1 LGTSQQHDI
10 AGKLLIPR
18 HSVVHHLPAEVKLVS
33 MLLFVLLVVLTP
45 LGNWW
50 LFLIYL
56 LIILSV
62 IVVAKLPPITVVRR
76 MVIEVPFVIF
86 AILMPFFSAGPYVTV
101 LGVELSEAGLT
112 AGIGLLFKGTIG
124 VLSSIT
130 LASTTPMRELL
141 SGLSRLRVPSMLVE
155 IAAFMVRYVD
165 VVVDEMRRMRIARQS
180 RGYFET
186 GLRSWPVIAKAAG
199 ALFIRAYERGE
210 RVHLAMLSRGYQG
223 KMPSYQIAVATREQ
237 WLLGMVLPLAAAVV
251 LITGWSI
258 K

>member
-1 LGTSQQHDI
+1 MGSSQQHDI

-18 HSVVHHLPAEVKLVS
+18 NSVVHRLPAEVKVLS
-33 MLLFVLLVVLTP
+33 MLLFVFVVVLTP

-50 LFLIYL
+50 LFALYIG
-56 LIILSV
+56 IIAS
-62 IVVAKLPPITVVRR
+62 IIMIAKLPILTVIRR

-86 AILMPFFSAGPYVTV
+86 AILMPFFSAGPYTEVF
-101 LGVELSEAGLT
+101 GVEVSQPGLT

-141 SGLSRLRVPSMLVE
+141 SGLSRLRVPNMLVE

-223 KMPSYQIAVATREQ
+223 KMPSYQIAIATKAN
-237 WLLGMVLPLAAAVV
+237 WVTGMLLPIAALVV
-251 LITGWSI
+251 LVISWRI
-258 K
+258 

>member
-1 LGTSQQHDI
+1 MGTSQQHDI

-18 HSVVHHLPAEVKLVS
+18 HSIVHHLPAEVKLLA

-50 LFLIYL
+50 LFITYL
-56 LIILSV
+56 LIIFTV
-62 IVVAKLPPITVVRR
+62 ILIAKLPPLTVIRR

-86 AILMPFFSAGPYVTV
+86 AVLMPFFSAGPYVSV
-101 LGVELSEAGLT
+101 LGMQLSEAGLT

-130 LASTTPMRELL
+130 LASTTPMREVL
-141 SGLSRLRVPSMLVE
+141 SGLSRLKVPNMLVE

-186 GLRSWPVIAKAAG
+186 GIRSWPVIAKAAG

-223 KMPSYQIAVATREQ
+223 KMPSYQIAIATNQQ
-237 WLLGMVLPLAAAVV
+237 WLVGMILPISAVVV
-251 LITGWSI
+251 LILGWRIS
-258 K
+258 

>member
-1 LGTSQQHDI
+1 MGSSQQHDI

-18 HSVVHHLPAEVKLVS
+18 DSVVHRLPAEVKVLS
-33 MLLFVLLVVLTP
+33 MLLFVFVVVLTP

-50 LFLIYL
+50 LFILYIG
-56 LIILSV
+56 IIAS
-62 IVVAKLPPITVVRR
+62 IITIAKLPILTVIRR

-86 AILMPFFSAGPYVTV
+86 AILMPFFSSGPYTEVF
-101 LGVELSEAGLT
+101 GVEVSQPGLT

-141 SGLSRLRVPSMLVE
+141 SGLSRLRVPNMLVE

-186 GLRSWPVIAKAAG
+186 GLRSWPIIAKAAG

-223 KMPSYQIAVATREQ
+223 KMPSYQIAIATRTD
-237 WLLGMVLPLAAAVV
+237 WATGMLLPVAALVV
-251 LITGWSI
+251 LVISWRI
-258 K
+258 

>member
-1 LGTSQQHDI
+1 
-10 AGKLLIPR
+10 
-18 HSVVHHLPAEVKLVS
+18 VHHLPAEVKLLA

-50 LFLIYL
+50 LFITYL
-56 LIILSV
+56 LIIFTV
-62 IVVAKLPPITVVRR
+62 ILIAKLPPLTVIRR

-86 AILMPFFSAGPYVTV
+86 AVLMPFFSAGPYVSV
-101 LGVELSEAGLT
+101 LGMQLSEAGLT

-130 LASTTPMRELL
+130 LASTTPMREVL
-141 SGLSRLRVPSMLVE
+141 SGLSRLKVPNMLVE

-186 GLRSWPVIAKAAG
+186 GIRSWPVIAKAAG

-223 KMPSYQIAVATREQ
+223 KMPSYQIAIATNQQ
-237 WLLGMVLPLAAAVV
+237 WLVGMILPISAVVV
-251 LITGWSI
+251 LILGWRIS
-258 K
+258 

>member
-1 LGTSQQHDI
+1 MGTSQQHDI

-18 HSVVHHLPAEVKLVS
+18 HSIVHHLPAEVKLLA

-50 LFLIYL
+50 LFITYI
-56 LIILSV
+56 LIIFTV
-62 IVVAKLPPITVVRR
+62 ILIAKLPPLTVIGR

-86 AILMPFFSAGPYVTV
+86 AVLMPFFSAGPYVSV
-101 LGVELSEAGLT
+101 LGMQLSEAGLS

-130 LASTTPMRELL
+130 LASTTPMREVL
-141 SGLSRLRVPSMLVE
+141 SGLSRLKVPNMLVE

-186 GLRSWPVIAKAAG
+186 GIRSWPVIAKAAG

-223 KMPSYQIAVATREQ
+223 KMPSYQIAIATNQQ
-237 WLLGMVLPLAAAVV
+237 WLTGMILPISAVVV
-251 LITGWSI
+251 LILGWRIS
-258 K
+258 

>member
-1 LGTSQQHDI
+1 
-10 AGKLLIPR
+10 
-18 HSVVHHLPAEVKLVS
+18 
-33 MLLFVLLVVLTP
+33 MLFFVFVVVLTP

-50 LFLIYL
+50 LFVTYIA
-56 LIILSV
+56 IILAV
-62 IVVAKLPPITVVRR
+62 IAIAKLPPLTVFRR

-86 AILMPFFSAGPYVTV
+86 AILMPFFSAGPYIQV
-101 LGVELSEAGLT
+101 LGLELSQAGLT

-130 LASTTPMRELL
+130 LASTTPMRDLL
-141 SGLSRLRVPSMLVE
+141 SGLSRLKVPNMLVE

-186 GLRSWPVIAKAAG
+186 GIRSWPVIAKAAG

-223 KMPSYQIAVATREQ
+223 KMPSYQIAVATPSQ
-237 WLLGMVLPLAAAVV
+237 WLIGLVLPLAAV
-251 LITGWSI
+251 LVLVINWRI
-258 K
+258 F

>member
-18 HSVVHHLPAEVKLVS
+18 HSIVHHLPAEVKLLA

-50 LFLIYL
+50 LFITYL
-56 LIILSV
+56 LIIFTV
-62 IVVAKLPPITVVRR
+62 ILIAKLPPLTVIGR

-86 AILMPFFSAGPYVTV
+86 AVLMPFFSAGPYVSV
-101 LGVELSEAGLT
+101 LGMQLSEAGLS

-130 LASTTPMRELL
+130 LASTTPMREVL
-141 SGLSRLRVPSMLVE
+141 SGLSRLKVPNMLVE

-186 GLRSWPVIAKAAG
+186 GIRSWPVIAKAAG

-223 KMPSYQIAVATREQ
+223 KMPSYQIAIATNQQ
-237 WLLGMVLPLAAAVV
+237 WLTGMILPISAVVV
-251 LITGWSI
+251 LILGWRIS
-258 K
+258 

>member
-1 LGTSQQHDI
+1 
-10 AGKLLIPR
+10 
-18 HSVVHHLPAEVKLVS
+18 

-50 LFLIYL
+50 LFITYL
-56 LIILSV
+56 LIIFTV
-62 IVVAKLPPITVVRR
+62 ILIAKLPPLTVIRR

-86 AILMPFFSAGPYVTV
+86 AVLMPFFSAGPYVSV
-101 LGVELSEAGLT
+101 LGMQLSEAGLT

-130 LASTTPMRELL
+130 LASTTPMREVL
-141 SGLSRLRVPSMLVE
+141 SGLSRLKVPNMLVE

-186 GLRSWPVIAKAAG
+186 GIRSWPVIAKAAG

-223 KMPSYQIAVATREQ
+223 KMPSYQIAIATNQQ
-237 WLLGMVLPLAAAVV
+237 WLVGMILPISAVVV
-251 LITGWSI
+251 LILGWRIS
-258 K
+258 

>member
-1 LGTSQQHDI
+1 MGTSQQHDI
-10 AGKLLIPR
+10 AGKLLIAR
-18 HSVVHHLPAEVKLVS
+18 DSVVHRLPAEVKVLA
-33 MLLFVLLVVLTP
+33 MLFFVFIVVLTP

-50 LFLIYL
+50 LFIAYIG
-56 LIILSV
+56 IILSV
-62 IVVAKLPPITVVRR
+62 IAIAKLPPLTVIRR

-86 AILMPFFSAGPYVTV
+86 AILMPFFSAGPYVQV
-101 LGVELSEAGLT
+101 LGMELSEAGLT

-141 SGLSRLRVPSMLVE
+141 SGLSRLKVPNMLVE

-186 GLRSWPVIAKAAG
+186 GLKSWPVIAKAAG

-223 KMPSYQIAVATREQ
+223 KMPSYQIAIATPAH
-237 WLLGMVLPLAAAVV
+237 WLVGFTLPLAAALV
-251 LITGWSI
+251 LVINWRI
-258 K
+258 

>member
-1 LGTSQQHDI
+1 M
-10 AGKLLIPR
+10 
-18 HSVVHHLPAEVKLVS
+18 HHLPAEVKLLA

-50 LFLIYL
+50 LFVTYL
-56 LIILSV
+56 LIIFTV
-62 IVVAKLPPITVVRR
+62 ILIAKLPPLTVIRR

-86 AILMPFFSAGPYVTV
+86 AVLMPFFSAGPYVSV
-101 LGVELSEAGLT
+101 LGMQLSEAGLT

-130 LASTTPMRELL
+130 LASTTPMREVL
-141 SGLSRLRVPSMLVE
+141 SGLSRLKVPNMLVE

-186 GLRSWPVIAKAAG
+186 GIRSWPVIAKAAG

-223 KMPSYQIAVATREQ
+223 KMPSYQIAIATNQQ
-237 WLLGMVLPLAAAVV
+237 WLIGMILPISAVVV
-251 LITGWSI
+251 LILGWRIS
-258 K
+258 

>member
-1 LGTSQQHDI
+1 MGTSQQHDI
-10 AGKLLIPR
+10 AGKLLIAR
-18 HSVVHHLPAEVKLVS
+18 DSVVHRLPAEVKVLA
-33 MLLFVLLVVLTP
+33 MLLFVFVVVLTP

-50 LFLIYL
+50 LFVAYIA
-56 LIILSV
+56 IILAV
-62 IVVAKLPPITVVRR
+62 IAIAKLPPLTVFRR

-86 AILMPFFSAGPYVTV
+86 AILMPFFSAGPFVQV
-101 LGVELSEAGLT
+101 LGLELSQAGLT

-130 LASTTPMRELL
+130 LASTTPMRDLL
-141 SGLSRLRVPSMLVE
+141 SGLSRLKVPSMLVE

-186 GLRSWPVIAKAAG
+186 GIRSWPVIAKAAG

-223 KMPSYQIAVATREQ
+223 KMPSYQIAVATPSQ
-237 WLLGMVLPLAAAVV
+237 WLIGFVLPLAAV
-251 LITGWSI
+251 LVLVINWRIS
-258 K
+258 

>member
-1 LGTSQQHDI
+1 MH
-10 AGKLLIPR
+10 R
-18 HSVVHHLPAEVKLVS
+18 LPAEVKLAAMV
-33 MLLFVLLVVLTP
+33 LFVFLVVLTP

-50 LFLIYL
+50 LFVAYI
-56 LIILSV
+56 SV
-62 IVVAKLPPITVVRR
+62 IVSVIFLAKLPIFTVIRR

-86 AILMPFFSAGPYVTV
+86 AVLMPFFSAGPYVEV
-101 LGVELSEAGLT
+101 LGMELSEAGLT

-141 SGLSRLRVPSMLVE
+141 SGLSRLKVPRMLVE

-223 KMPSYQIAVATREQ
+223 KMPSYQIAVATSTQ
-237 WLLGMVLPLAAAVV
+237 WAIGMALPITAAVI
-251 LITGWSI
+251 LIIGWRI
-258 K
+258 

>member
-1 LGTSQQHDI
+1 MGTSQQHDI

-18 HSVVHHLPAEVKLVS
+18 HSIVHHLPAEVKLLA

-50 LFLIYL
+50 LFITYI
-56 LIILSV
+56 LIIFTV
-62 IVVAKLPPITVVRR
+62 ILIAKLPPLTVIGR

-86 AILMPFFSAGPYVTV
+86 AVLMPFFSAGPYVSV
-101 LGVELSEAGLT
+101 LGMQLSEAGLS

-130 LASTTPMRELL
+130 LASTTPMREVL
-141 SGLSRLRVPSMLVE
+141 SGLSRLKVPNMLVE

-186 GLRSWPVIAKAAG
+186 GIRSWPVIAKAAG

-223 KMPSYQIAVATREQ
+223 KMPSYQIAIATNQQ
-237 WLLGMVLPLAAAVV
+237 WLIGMILPISAVVV
-251 LITGWSI
+251 LILGWRIS
-258 K
+258 

>member
-1 LGTSQQHDI
+1 LGSSQQHDI

-18 HSVVHHLPAEVKLVS
+18 DSVVHRLPAEVKVLS
-33 MLLFVLLVVLTP
+33 MLLFVFVVVLTP

-50 LFLIYL
+50 LFALYIG
-56 LIILSV
+56 IIAS
-62 IVVAKLPPITVVRR
+62 IIMIAKLPILTVIRR

-86 AILMPFFSAGPYVTV
+86 AILMPFFSAGPYTEVF
-101 LGVELSEAGLT
+101 GVEVSQPGLT

-141 SGLSRLRVPSMLVE
+141 SGLSRLRVPNMLVE

-223 KMPSYQIAVATREQ
+223 KMPSYQIAIATKAN
-237 WLLGMVLPLAAAVV
+237 WVTGMLLPIAALVV
-251 LITGWSI
+251 LVISWRI
-258 K
+258 

>member
-1 LGTSQQHDI
+1 MGTSQQHDI

-18 HSVVHHLPAEVKLVS
+18 HSVVHHLPAEVKLLA

-50 LFLIYL
+50 LFVTYL
-56 LIILSV
+56 LIIFTV
-62 IVVAKLPPITVVRR
+62 ILIAKLPPLTVIRR

-86 AILMPFFSAGPYVTV
+86 AVLMPFFSAGPYVSV
-101 LGVELSEAGLT
+101 LGMQLSEAGLT

-130 LASTTPMRELL
+130 LASTTPMREVL
-141 SGLSRLRVPSMLVE
+141 SGLSRLKVPNMLVE

-186 GLRSWPVIAKAAG
+186 GIRSWPVIAKAAG

-223 KMPSYQIAVATREQ
+223 KMPSYQIAIATNQQ
-237 WLLGMVLPLAAAVV
+237 WLIGMILPISAVVV
-251 LITGWSI
+251 LILGWRIS
-258 K
+258 

>member
-1 LGTSQQHDI
+1 M
-10 AGKLLIPR
+10 
-18 HSVVHHLPAEVKLVS
+18 HHLPAEVKLLA

-50 LFLIYL
+50 LFITYL
-56 LIILSV
+56 LIIFTV
-62 IVVAKLPPITVVRR
+62 ILIAKLPPLTVIRR

-86 AILMPFFSAGPYVTV
+86 AVLMPFFSAGPYVSV
-101 LGVELSEAGLT
+101 LGMQLSEAGLT

-130 LASTTPMRELL
+130 LASTTPMREVL
-141 SGLSRLRVPSMLVE
+141 SGLSRLKVPNMLVE

-186 GLRSWPVIAKAAG
+186 GIRSWPVIAKAAG

-223 KMPSYQIAVATREQ
+223 KMPSYQIAIATNQQ
-237 WLLGMVLPLAAAVV
+237 WLVGMILPISAVVV
-251 LITGWSI
+251 LILGWRIS
-258 K
+258 

>member
-1 LGTSQQHDI
+1 MGTSQQHDI
-10 AGKLLIPR
+10 AGKLLIVR
-18 HSVVHHLPAEVKLVS
+18 DSVVHRLPAEVKVLAMVF
-33 MLLFVLLVVLTP
+33 FVFLVVLTP

-50 LFLIYL
+50 LFVTYL
-56 LIILSV
+56 LIIMSV
-62 IVVAKLPPITVVRR
+62 MVLAKLPPLTVIRR

-86 AILMPFFSAGPYVTV
+86 AILMPFFSAGPYVQV
-101 LGVELSEAGLT
+101 WGMQLSEAGLT

-141 SGLSRLRVPSMLVE
+141 SGLSRLKVPNMLVE

-180 RGYFET
+180 RGYFEK
-186 GLRSWPVIAKAAG
+186 GIKSWPVIAKAAG

-223 KMPSYQIAVATREQ
+223 KMPSYEIAVATPRQ
-237 WLLGMVLPLAAAVV
+237 WMIGLMLPAAAAMVLILNWR
-251 LITGWSI
+251 I
-258 K
+258 

>member
-1 LGTSQQHDI
+1 M
-10 AGKLLIPR
+10 
-18 HSVVHHLPAEVKLVS
+18 V
-33 MLLFVLLVVLTP
+33 LFVFLVVLTP

-50 LFLIYL
+50 LFASYI
-56 LIILSV
+56 SV
-62 IVVAKLPPITVVRR
+62 IVSVIFLAKLPIFTVIRR

-86 AILMPFFSAGPYVTV
+86 ALLMPFFSAGPYVEV
-101 LGVELSEAGLT
+101 LGMELSEAGLT

-141 SGLSRLRVPSMLVE
+141 SGLSRLKVPRMLVE

-223 KMPSYQIAVATREQ
+223 KMPSYQIAVATSAQ
-237 WLLGMVLPLAAAVV
+237 WAIGMALPITAAVI
-251 LITGWSI
+251 LIIGWRI
-258 K
+258 

>member
-1 LGTSQQHDI
+1 MGTSQQHDI

-18 HSVVHHLPAEVKLVS
+18 HSAVHHLPAEVKLLA

-50 LFLIYL
+50 LFVTYL
-56 LIILSV
+56 LIIFTV
-62 IVVAKLPPITVVRR
+62 ILIAKLPPLTVIRR

-86 AILMPFFSAGPYVTV
+86 AVLMPFFSAGPYVSV
-101 LGVELSEAGLT
+101 LGMQLSEAGLT

-130 LASTTPMRELL
+130 LASTTPMREVL
-141 SGLSRLRVPSMLVE
+141 SGLSRLKVPNMLVE

-186 GLRSWPVIAKAAG
+186 GIRSWPVIAKAAG

-223 KMPSYQIAVATREQ
+223 KMPSYQIAIATNQQ
-237 WLLGMVLPLAAAVV
+237 WLIGMILPISAVVV
-251 LITGWSI
+251 LILGWRIS
-258 K
+258 

>member
-1 LGTSQQHDI
+1 MGSSQQHDI

-18 HSVVHHLPAEVKLVS
+18 DSVVHRLPAEVKVLS
-33 MLLFVLLVVLTP
+33 MLLFVFVVVLTP

-50 LFLIYL
+50 LFALYIG
-56 LIILSV
+56 IIAS
-62 IVVAKLPPITVVRR
+62 IIMIAKLPILKVIRR

-86 AILMPFFSAGPYVTV
+86 AIFMPFFSAGPYTEVF
-101 LGVELSEAGLT
+101 GVEVSQPGLT

-141 SGLSRLRVPSMLVE
+141 SGLSRLRVPNMLVE

-223 KMPSYQIAVATREQ
+223 KMPSYQIAIATRAN
-237 WLLGMVLPLAAAVV
+237 WATGMLLPVAALVV
-251 LITGWSI
+251 FVISWRI
-258 K
+258 

>member
-1 LGTSQQHDI
+1 MGSSQQHDI

-18 HSVVHHLPAEVKLVS
+18 DSVVHRLPAEVKVLS
-33 MLLFVLLVVLTP
+33 MLLFVFVVVLTP

-50 LFLIYL
+50 LFALYIG
-56 LIILSV
+56 IIAS
-62 IVVAKLPPITVVRR
+62 IIMIAKLPILTVIRR

-86 AILMPFFSAGPYVTV
+86 AILMPFFSAGPYTEVF
-101 LGVELSEAGLT
+101 GVEVSQPGLT

-141 SGLSRLRVPSMLVE
+141 SGLSRLRVPNMLVE

-223 KMPSYQIAVATREQ
+223 KMPSYQIAIATKAN
-237 WLLGMVLPLAAAVV
+237 WVTGMLLPIAALVV
-251 LITGWSI
+251 LVISWRI
-258 K
+258 

>member
-1 LGTSQQHDI
+1 MGLNQQHDI

-18 HSVVHHLPAEVKLVS
+18 DSVIHRLPAEVKVLS
-33 MLLFVLLVVLTP
+33 MLLFVFLVVLTP

-50 LFLIYL
+50 LFTIYIG
-56 LIILSV
+56 IIIATIL
-62 IVVAKLPPITVVRR
+62 VAKLPILMVVRR

-86 AILMPFFSAGPYVTV
+86 AILMPFFSAGPYTEVF
-101 LGVELSEAGLT
+101 GVEVSQPGLT

-141 SGLSRLRVPSMLVE
+141 SGLSRLRVPNMLVE

-186 GLRSWPVIAKAAG
+186 GLRSWPVIARAAG

-223 KMPSYQIAVATREQ
+223 KMPSYQIAIATRVN
-237 WLLGMVLPLAAAVV
+237 WATGMLLPAAALVV
-251 LITGWSI
+251 LVVSWRI
-258 K
+258 